1 MNQKLTRR
9 QLASVVMAVPAL
21 AQNSPPEE
29 ELKAAL
35 KRRQEDT
42 QELAKRE
49 VLMSTEPA
57 FIFKP

>member
-1 MNQKLTRR
+1 MKRKLTRR

-21 AQNSPPEE
+21 AQNSPPEDD
-29 ELKAAL
+29 LKAAL
-35 KRRQEDT
+35 KGRQEDS

-57 FIFKP
+57 FTFKP